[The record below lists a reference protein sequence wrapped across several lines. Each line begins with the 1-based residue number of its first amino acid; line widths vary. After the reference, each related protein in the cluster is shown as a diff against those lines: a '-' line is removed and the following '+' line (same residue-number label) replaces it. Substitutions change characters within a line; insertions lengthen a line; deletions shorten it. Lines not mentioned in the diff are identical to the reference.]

1 MNDNVDESDH
11 RHGRYLSGDSVDG
24 EDLAK
29 ICRRLGLSGPLEPLL
44 RELKCEPT
52 QKYPQY
58 VNVKEASRKHGTSKS
73 VERKNAKKD
82 KEFDECGDAQHLGGR
97 GAKSSTYGQESWGR
111 DSGARDLSP
120 EPHPRDMCDNQ
131 HTDSE
136 SGTNSMIHLA
146 NKVRNC
152 IHLLQNFDWIVC
164 LLHA

>member
-1 MNDNVDESDH
+1 MNENVDESDH

-44 RELKCEPT
+44 RELKCDPT
-52 QKYPQY
+52 QKYPKY
-58 VNVKEASRKHGTSKS
+58 VNVKEPSRKHGTTKS
-73 VERKNAKKD
+73 CERKNAKKD
-82 KEFDECGDAQHLGGR
+82 KEFDDCGDVQHLGGR

-120 EPHPRDMCDNQ
+120 EPNHRDMCGVENQ
-131 HTDSE
+131 HADNE

-146 NKVRNC
+146 NKVRIYQQYTSN
-152 IHLLQNFDWIVC
+152 LQ
-164 LLHA
+164 